1 MTCVIC
7 KGEIEPHKN
16 AEGVVYWTE
25 GHNAEPVIKNGRCCD
40 RCSDI
45 VVIPT
50 RMGIASRRAWSKRFR
65 EISG

>member
-1 MTCVIC
+1 MKVDNRLRCSIC
-7 KGEIEPHKN
+7 EGEIEVHGTWK
-16 AEGVVYWTE
+16 E

-50 RMGIASRRAWSKRFR
+50 RMGIASRRSWSKRFR